1 MIGDAPGD
9 MRAAKANGALFYPII
24 LGDEIAVWRLFCEE
38 GIERFLSGTY
48 AGEYEKMSIER
59 FERALPERPPW
70 EVNE

>member
-24 LGDEIAVWRLFCEE
+24 PGDEIAAWKLFYEE
-38 GIERFLSGTY
+38 AMERFLSGIY
-48 AGEYEKMSIER
+48 AGEYEEMSIER